1 MDYSDQLNVA
11 QAAKTCGVSE
21 MTIRKYLGITK
32 PPQPSQLPNARK
44 EIKKGK
50 SVWVIPITD
59 LVAAGLMDKVTGEV
73 ARAAND
79 LGSQLDSVTASSQE
93 LRELKAEL
101 EKLKVELAG
110 KDQLIALYDQQL
122 TLANRLQIE
131 TSQVQDAR
139 RKGFWR
145 K

>member
-1 MDYSDQLNVA
+1 
-11 QAAKTCGVSE
+11 
-21 MTIRKYLGITK
+21 
-32 PPQPSQLPNARK
+32 
-44 EIKKGK
+44 
-50 SVWVIPITD
+50 
-59 LVAAGLMDKVTGEV
+59 MDKVTGEV
-73 ARAAND
+73 ARAANN
-79 LGSQLDSVTASSQE
+79 LGNQLDSVTASSQE
-93 LRELKAEL
+93 IQELKAEL

-131 TSQVQDAR
+131 TSQVQEAR